1 MFASLFLD
9 HRGPK
14 WASLVA
20 QTVKNLP
27 AMWETI
33 PESGRSPGE
42 GNGYPLQ
49 CSCLKNSMDRG
60 AWQATVHGAAK
71 SQTQLSGYHFPLAQS
86 ESFACQCFEDG
97 WLSLPLAERCTLK
110 ISPHHPQHPQ
120 VLTPNSTDE
129 QTEVQRPR
137 LPAVTK

>member
-1 MFASLFLD
+1 MTTHSSSFA
-9 HRGPK
+9 RG
-14 WASLVA
+14 
-20 QTVKNLP
+20 
-27 AMWETI
+27 I
-33 PESGRSPGE
+33 P
-42 GNGYPLQ
+42 
-49 CSCLKNSMDRG
+49 
-60 AWQATVHGAAK
+60 WK